1 MILGHGVTGQGQL
14 CPPPPCEGMPRFA
27 LSRVS
32 VSKLL
37 VSSGQLKINLRGGKW
52 PAPWFLVANFIKPFE
67 RNFVVLTLILFVST
81 YVLNIR

>member
-1 MILGHGVTGQGQL
+1 M
-14 CPPPPCEGMPRFA
+14 
-27 LSRVS
+27 
-32 VSKLL
+32 LL